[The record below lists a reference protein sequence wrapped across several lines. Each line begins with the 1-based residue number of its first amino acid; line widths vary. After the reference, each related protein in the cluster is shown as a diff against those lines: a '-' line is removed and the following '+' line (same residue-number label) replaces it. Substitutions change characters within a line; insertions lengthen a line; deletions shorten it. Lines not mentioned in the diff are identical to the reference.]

1 MANKILFIGYVSLM
15 LMVVSCS
22 QSGKDQESNSNAK
35 EIVDSHY
42 KTYESEAFSLSYPNT
57 FFIKEELAQTGLQK
71 IYICADSTDN
81 DMTTILWESPG
92 TFPSDSRDFVT
103 IFISKE
109 IENFKDKNEFYD
121 IMGMDS
127 TFTINGFPTISI
139 NSIYTEGTDTI
150 IQSRTGLVLPNKLDL
165 MIVQRANTKK
175 SADEVK
181 LMTEIINSIRI
192 KEQ

>member
-35 EIVDSHY
+35 EIVDSHH

-127 TFTINGFPTISI
+127 TFTFH
-139 NSIYTEGTDTI
+139 D
-150 IQSRTGLVLPNKLDL
+150 
-165 MIVQRANTKK
+165 
-175 SADEVK
+175 
-181 LMTEIINSIRI
+181 
-192 KEQ
+192 